1 MLTAEQC
8 QAESI
13 NVTFPEENRLEGG
26 LGKAI
31 TLRRTELNLKRR
43 EFAERAHLSY
53 PYISEI
59 ENGVKEP
66 SAKALR
72 QIAEALGWSVADLA
86 NLSQRLEISPDD
98 PDSILL
104 SSAPQSGTYR
114 ASAGIDE
121 GRQSPSSDQAQAG
134 QTPSS
139 SNAPGVVGL
148 ERGHVPSDTPR
159 SGGDPGLTS
168 AIVQE
173 VTTAVS
179 DLLSR
184 WVRDEMP
191 ELIRREIARQG
202 VQGTTSEP
210 RPG

>member
-1 MLTAEQC
+1 M
-8 QAESI
+8 
-13 NVTFPEENRLEGG
+13 NVTLPEENRLEGG

-31 TLRRTELNLKRR
+31 ALRRTELNLKRR

-114 ASAGIDE
+114 AGAGIDE
-121 GRQSPSSDQAQAG
+121 GRQSPSSDHAHAG
-134 QTPSS
+134 QTPPS
-139 SNAPGVVGL
+139 SNAPHEAGL
-148 ERGHVPSDTPR
+148 ERGSIFGDVAGP
-159 SGGDPGLTS
+159 GGDPGLTS

>member
-1 MLTAEQC
+1 MTL
-8 QAESI
+8 
-13 NVTFPEENRLEGG
+13 PEENRLEGG

-104 SSAPQSGTYR
+104 SSGPQSATRRVG
-114 ASAGIDE
+114 AGIDV
-121 GRQSPSSDQAQAG
+121 GRPAPWPDQTQAG
-134 QTPSS
+134 QTQPPI
-139 SNAPGVVGL
+139 APAEAGI
-148 ERGHVPSDTPR
+148 ERGHAANDAARPS
-159 SGGDPGLTS
+159 SGPGLTDS
-168 AIVQE
+168 IVEE

-179 DLLSR
+179 ELLSR

-202 VQGTTSEP
+202 VQGTTPEV